1 MRFGGVGGGRRRPRR
16 GVKQLCPFSARAH
29 VCPSV
34 YLCSFP
40 NLTHLSAAG
49 EACKLNI
56 QGSLALSLSLSL
68 SLAWV
73 PLLPPTTPTLPCPVN
88 SLSAPWLA
96 PRLYPFFLLSSP
108 SFPSVF
114 SRRDTESVKD
124 GARRRR
130 AGGGVGGDHRG
141 DEAARRGWMDRC
153 IDKGRR
159 LCRFPAAYPIPL
171 FSHHLFF
178 ISG

>member
-1 MRFGGVGGGRRRPRR
+1 MDGGGDVATGGVGVLMRFGGGGGS
-16 GVKQLCPFSARAH
+16 VKQLCPFSARAH

-40 NLTHLSAAG
+40 NLTHRSAAG

-56 QGSLALSLSLSL
+56 QGSLFSLSLSL
-68 SLAWV
+68 SLCPWRGSLRCPPPPP
-73 PLLPPTTPTLPCPVN
+73 PLPRELTQR
-88 SLSAPWLA
+88 SLAG

-130 AGGGVGGDHRG
+130 AGGGWRSQ
-141 DEAARRGWMDRC
+141 RR
-153 IDKGRR
+153 
-159 LCRFPAAYPIPL
+159 
-171 FSHHLFF
+171 
-178 ISG
+178 